1 MSEPIVHIL
10 PDAHALVEHTAQ
22 WLAKRMA
29 ASTGRFTMA
38 LSGGSTPGPL
48 YRRLAD
54 PDLATSI
61 PWDRVHLF
69 WGDERFVPHDDPASN
84 YRLVREALIDH
95 VPIPPANVH
104 PVPNDATP
112 EAAAQSYARTLQEY
126 YGDTTLRPGSP
137 LFDVNLLGIGDDG
150 HTASLF
156 PGAPQLEEMQ
166 RWAVAVVGQK
176 PEPRISLTY
185 PVLASARTVAF
196 LVSGAGKRAAVTR
209 ALRHDAA
216 LPSGRVRSDGE
227 LLWLLDR
234 AAAPESVQ

>member
-1 MSEPIVHIL
+1 MPKPIVHIL
-10 PDAHALVEHTAQ
+10 PDAHALVEHAAK
-22 WLAKRMA
+22 WLADRMA
-29 ASTGRFTMA
+29 ASTGRFAMA

-48 YRRLAD
+48 YRRLAE
-54 PDLATSI
+54 PDLATTI
-61 PWDRVHLF
+61 PWDRIHLF

-95 VPIPPANVH
+95 VPIPPGNVH
-104 PVPNDATP
+104 PVPTDATP

-126 YGDTTLRPGSP
+126 YGGTALRPEAP

-156 PGAPQLEEMQ
+156 PGAPQLDERQ
-166 RWAVAVVGQK
+166 RWAVAVEGQK

-209 ALRHDAA
+209 ALRHDPT
-216 LPSGRVRSDGE
+216 LPSGRVRSDGD
-227 LLWLLDR
+227 LLWWLDR
-234 AAAPESVQ
+234 DAAPESLQ